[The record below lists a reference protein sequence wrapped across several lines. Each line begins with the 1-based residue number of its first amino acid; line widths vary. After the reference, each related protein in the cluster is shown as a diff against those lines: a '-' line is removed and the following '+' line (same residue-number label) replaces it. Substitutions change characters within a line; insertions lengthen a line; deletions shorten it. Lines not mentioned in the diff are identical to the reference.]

1 MKFGKR
7 LQIQIDETLP
17 EWRDKFLSY
26 KPLKKRLKQVAGPEW
41 FTAVGFCAASP
52 QHDGSSS
59 SVVDKFIQELRK
71 GSAALGEIVDKP
83 ANESAAEAASS
94 KPASE
99 IGAGIN
105 DEVSSECST
114 HAPAERNS
122 ERKTGNLDEED
133 FINLINEELE
143 KFNNF
148 FLEKEEEYVI
158 HLQELKER
166 IERLKER
173 SRQNGTYTSEYE
185 FNEETVKIRRDIVA
199 IHGEMVLLENYS
211 SLNFIGLVKIL
222 KKYDKRTGALLRLPF
237 TQSVLQQPFFTT
249 ELLSKLVRECEVNL
263 QSIFP
268 SIPVD
273 ERGDCATEQSRDEN
287 NEANA
292 EETLSLQG
300 DTGIYRSTL
309 AALRTIQDLRKGSS
323 TYNPLSFAPF
333 VPGDIEDGLVAG
345 GNDKSKSNSS
355 HSKTNDNA
363 QNEENVMSTT
373 RVNMVQP
380 SLETNE
386 GFTSSEQEEV
396 AVP

>member
-7 LQIQIDETLP
+7 LQIQMEETLP

-26 KPLKKRLKQVAGPEW
+26 KPLKKRLKQVFAPEW
-41 FTAVGFCAASP
+41 FTDVGICPASP
-52 QHDGSSS
+52 PHDGSSS

-71 GSAALGEIVDKP
+71 GSAALGESVDKP
-83 ANESAAEAASS
+83 SNESVAEAASS

-99 IGAGIN
+99 IDAGN
-105 DEVSSECST
+105 SDEVSSQCST
-114 HAPAERNS
+114 HALAERNT
-122 ERKTGNLDEED
+122 EKTGIFDEED

-143 KFNNF
+143 KFNDF

-158 HLQELKER
+158 YLQELKER

-211 SLNFIGLVKIL
+211 SLNFIGVVKIL

-249 ELLSKLVRECEVNL
+249 ELLSKLVRECEANL

-268 SIPVD
+268 SIPLD
-273 ERGDCATEQSRDEN
+273 EGGDCASEQSRDEN
-287 NEANA
+287 NEANPP
-292 EETLSLQG
+292 ETLSLQG

-323 TYNPLSFAPF
+323 TYNPLSFSPF
-333 VPGDIEDGLVAG
+333 VPGDSNDGLGAG
-345 GNDKSKSNSS
+345 GNNKSKSNSS
-355 HSKTNDNA
+355 HSKTNSNA
-363 QNEENVMSTT
+363 QNEENVMSTNK
-373 RVNMVQP
+373 VNMVQP
-380 SLETNE
+380 FLETNK
-386 GFTSSEQEEV
+386 GFPSG
-396 AVP
+396 